1 MITER
6 FTRNRNKVEVLK
18 WVIAR
23 MQPNGIRDKRED
35 APQNS
40 AITISWQGND
50 VAVSAADDSQAPVNI
65 GADCGYRPRL
75 RSDRPVFKAPL
86 TPPPPDAAA
95 ATFAIRPDYKP
106 HTRRA
111 SMEIK
116 IPYAP
121 RALQAQLHAEMQVRR
136 WGVVVC
142 HRRFGKTVWAINHI
156 LRDAL
161 MSSKPA
167 PWYATMALMCR
178 QAKSVSW
185 DFLNGLN
192 IKLEKRVVS
201 MCRND

>member
-65 GADCGYRPRL
+65 GADYGYRPRW
-75 RSDRPVFKAPL
+75 RRDRPVFKAPL
-86 TPPPPDAAA
+86 TPPPLDAAA
-95 ATFAIRPDYKP
+95 ATFAIRPDYKT
-106 HTRRA
+106 HTRRML
-111 SMEIK
+111 MEIV
-116 IPYAP
+116 IPYSP
-121 RALQAQLHAEMQVRR
+121 RALQAQLHAEMQARR

-161 MSSKPA
+161 MSSKPNPRYAMMA
-167 PWYATMALMCR
+167 PTYR

-185 DFLNGLN
+185 DLLNGFN

-201 MCRND
+201 MLS

>member
-1 MITER
+1 M
-6 FTRNRNKVEVLK
+6 LK

-50 VAVSAADDSQAPVNI
+50 VAVSATDDSQAPVNI

-75 RSDRPVFKAPL
+75 PGDPQLFEARL
-86 TPPPPDAAA
+86 TPPPPRATA

-106 HTRRA
+106 HTSRML
-111 SMEIK
+111 MEIV

-121 RALQAQLHAEMQVRR
+121 RALQAQLHAEMQARR